1 VLFGLAL
8 AGAILSK
15 DTFLANYE
23 SFILLLLYVLVP
35 WTAINLVDYYLLR
48 HGQYH
53 VESFFRQDGGIYGY
67 VNAAAVSCYV
77 LGILIQLPFVA
88 TELYT
93 GPIARSLGGMDL
105 SWIVGLLVTSPVYYW
120 LAKRTRPGGDSEMLL
135 AAQLDAPGLRR

>member
-1 VLFGLAL
+1 
-8 AGAILSK
+8 
-15 DTFLANYE
+15 
-23 SFILLLLYVLVP
+23 VLVP

-53 VESFFRQDGGIYGY
+53 VESFFRQDGGIYGH

-93 GPIARSLGGMDL
+93 GPIARALGGMDL

-120 LAKRTRPGGDSEMLL
+120 LAKRTRAAGESEMLL
-135 AAQLDAPGLRR
+135 AAQLDAASLPR